1 MVVAF
6 ALSLVIRRAQTR
18 LAIVLK
24 KGRTLLFCRFELHRI
39 TFAELNIQFHP
50 SADHSLCSHKVFELV
65 DIDKPDRL
73 GIQNHFDA
81 LVVRLRKAD

>member
-6 ALSLVIRRAQTR
+6 ALSLIVRRAQKR

-24 KGRTLLFCRFELHRI
+24 INRTLLYCRLELHRT
-39 TFAELNIQFHP
+39 TFAEVNIQFHL
-50 SADHSLCSHKVFELV
+50 SADHSLCSNYVIELV

-81 LVVRLRKAD
+81 LVVWLRKAD